1 LYKKRRTE
9 KIEKKLNPQKKRWLK
24 EPNKRSSL
32 SPRLNPRKRSPSH
45 THINNPKDTPRPHST
60 DRCMF
65 LASHPLSVR
74 TRAVAPA
81 SSSSFPRVLVE
92 IQREASA
99 AAAAAGV
106 SGAWNGERG
115 RWRNPAS
122 TLLTALGHSAIAP
135 ATCRPPRRTLQ
146 ETQVARAR
154 ASAWVNGEAR
164 DARPGRWRR
173 HYGAGITAL
182 ARYGPRWRD
191 SLQCA
196 MALAMP
202 SCFST
207 SESSRRAAAAAEA
220 EAERLFRSRRS
231 VAAPRRRCSRLEI
244 LLRYRRMT
252 SPEGGLA
259 FPSSRGSWSGEPYP
273 YPYAAKS
280 LAERALPVLRE
291 KLARPP

>member
-1 LYKKRRTE
+1 MASVADGATRRRRCLRPWVTPRSRQRRVGLRDGRCKKRKWR
-9 KIEKKLNPQKKRWLK
+9 
-24 EPNKRSSL
+24 
-32 SPRLNPRKRSPSH
+32 
-45 THINNPKDTPRPHST
+45 
-60 DRCMF
+60 
-65 LASHPLSVR
+65 VR
-74 TRAVAPA
+74 ARQLGLMERHGT
-81 SSSSFPRVLVE
+81 RVLVG
-92 IQREASA
+92 
-99 AAAAAGV
+99 GV
-106 SGAWNGERG
+106 
-115 RWRNPAS
+115 
-122 TLLTALGHSAIAP
+122 
-135 ATCRPPRRTLQ
+135 
-146 ETQVARAR
+146 
-154 ASAWVNGEAR
+154 
-164 DARPGRWRR
+164 
-173 HYGAGITAL
+173 GITAL